1 VHILPI
7 TKPGKEDSTSVNK
20 YRAISLL
27 ITCGKVLEKLLI
39 KRIMRHMYY
48 NFMSN
53 SQYGFTPQKCK
64 VNAAMALSKSIQ
76 EHLAQKRRI
85 VFVALDVKGAFDA
98 AWWPGMLNA
107 LRLSNRPRNLY
118 KLSESYLDHRTI
130 VLSTNSITIEREVTM
145 GYPQG

>member
-1 VHILPI
+1 
-7 TKPGKEDSTSVNK
+7 
-20 YRAISLL
+20 
-27 ITCGKVLEKLLI
+27 
-39 KRIMRHMYY
+39 MYY